1 MNITLE
7 KQPKRRGSK
16 ETMIVV
22 KANGRYIG
30 YIRKFDNT
38 FHDKFPWQAFA
49 PPAGNRTP
57 NRLLGTFYKADGYK
71 DAALA
76 AVTDNNG
83 VP

>member
-1 MNITLE
+1 MAVTLE

-22 KANGRYIG
+22 KSDGKFIG
-30 YIRKFDNT
+30 FIRKFDD
-38 FHDKFPWQAFA
+38 DKFTTCPWQAFA
-49 PPAGNRTP
+49 PPSNNHTP
-57 NRLLGTFYKADGYK
+57 NRLLGTFYKADGFK
-71 DAALA
+71 NAALK